1 MTDQATQDAPTDA
14 QPRPAVAGQVD
25 RSVRHQRSSELAVVP
40 LTLKAANEFVAK
52 HHRHHGPV
60 TGGLDF
66 FRIGAID
73 AGGDLRAVA
82 IVSRPPNRNSDDGVT
97 CEVVRLASDG
107 AFNAC
112 SFLYGASARIA
123 RGMGFQRMIT
133 YTLDS
138 ESGASLRAAGWKLEK
153 EGIRSWWQSHQAP
166 GRTVKAREHYSAKK
180 LRWSAP
186 QMEFIDA

>member
-1 MTDQATQDAPTDA
+1 ML
-14 QPRPAVAGQVD
+14 
-25 RSVRHQRSSELAVVP
+25 SVIP
-40 LTLKAANEFVAK
+40 LTLKAANDFVAA
-52 HHRHHGPV
+52 HHRHHGAV
-60 TGGLDF
+60 TGGLDY

-73 AGGDLRAVA
+73 AAGELRAVS

-107 AFNAC
+107 TRNAC

-123 RGMGFQRMIT
+123 REMGFQRLIT
-133 YTLDS
+133 YTLES

-153 EGIRSWWQSHQAP
+153 SGIKSWWQSHQVA
-166 GRTVKAREHYSAKK
+166 GRTVKAREHYAERK

-186 QMEFIDA
+186 QMHFGEEL